1 LLPFNTTPDKNH
13 HLNIDPQHLLI
24 TLLLLG
30 RKASFEF
37 WNNIEFKIRDYQDLY
52 SFLQAAITAAV
63 FDKAKS
69 QVEQIEKENIK
80 HSISQ
85 ISYFDSRYP
94 KRFLNHIDPPLII
107 FCKGNLT
114 LLNHPRN
121 VAVIGTRQA
130 DTQAYELG
138 KNLAFRLANSGFNI
152 VSGLALGCDTAGH
165 IGALESNGYTT
176 AILAHGLQIYPKQ
189 NVELAEKILES
200 EGLLLSEYPTV
211 TRPRFVER
219 NRLQAYL
226 SDLLVVIQTPI
237 EGGAR
242 HAVQTA
248 LNSNK
253 PVAALYPN
261 NEAFR
266 CHPKSTG
273 NEYLVSNKLA
283 MPIID
288 ENDLQNLIS
297 QYSL

>member
-1 LLPFNTTPDKNH
+1 LLF
-13 HLNIDPQHLLI
+13 
-24 TLLLLG
+24 G
-30 RKASFEF
+30 RKISFHL
-37 WNNIEFKIRDYQDLY
+37 WNKLEISIRDYQELY
-52 SFLQAAITAAV
+52 DYLQSEVTPAAV
-63 FDKAKS
+63 TIAEFEKVKS
-69 QVEQIEKENIK
+69 TVEQIEKENFQ
-80 HSISQ
+80 HSITQ
-85 ISYFDSRYP
+85 ISYFDSLYP
-94 KRFLNHIDPPLII
+94 KRFLNQSDPPLIV
-107 FCKGNLT
+107 FCKGNLD

-121 VAVIGTRQA
+121 VAVLGTRQA

-138 KNLAFRLANSGFNI
+138 KNLASKFAIRGFNI

-165 IGALESNGYTT
+165 IGALEANGYTT

-211 TRPRFVER
+211 SRPQFVER

-226 SDLLVVIQTPI
+226 SDLLLVIQTPI

-242 HAVQTA
+242 YAVQTA
-248 LNSNK
+248 LNSNI

-261 NEAFR
+261 NDAFR